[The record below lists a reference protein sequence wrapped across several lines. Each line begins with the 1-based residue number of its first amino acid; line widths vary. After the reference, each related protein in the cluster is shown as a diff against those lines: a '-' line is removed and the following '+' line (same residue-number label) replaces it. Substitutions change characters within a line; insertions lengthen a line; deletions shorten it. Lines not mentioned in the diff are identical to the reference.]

1 MRLLLD
7 EHIDKALAEQLR
19 RRGHDVVAVTEEEQD
34 LIGTADDALLE
45 WASGQRR
52 AIVTYNVRRFMA
64 LVGYRLATLRPFSG
78 VVLLSVHRFPEG
90 KERFGQL
97 LRALEELLAAHPG
110 DDALL
115 NRYVWL

>member
-19 RRGHDVVAVTEEEQD
+19 RRGHDVVAVTEEQD

-52 AIVTYNVRRFMA
+52 AIVTYNARHFMA

>member
-19 RRGHDVVAVTEEEQD
+19 RRGHDVVAVTEEQD

-52 AIVTYNVRRFMA
+52 VIVTYNVRHFMA
-64 LVGYRLATLRPFSG
+64 LVGYRLATLRPFAG

-90 KERFGQL
+90 KKRLGQL

-110 DDALL
+110 EGTLRD
-115 NRYVWL
+115 RFVWL